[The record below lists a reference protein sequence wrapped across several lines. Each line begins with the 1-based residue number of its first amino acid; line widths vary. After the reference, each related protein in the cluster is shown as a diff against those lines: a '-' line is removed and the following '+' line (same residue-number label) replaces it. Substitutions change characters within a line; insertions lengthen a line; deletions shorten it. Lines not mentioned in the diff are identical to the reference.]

1 MLCCVGLRF
10 LAWQLPT
17 ECKLESRDAYVLIPP
32 RVANHPT
39 PIFPTA
45 LCRGRGQRRGGR
57 GPGQRGR
64 LASRQRR
71 HLPHPGA
78 QQHVSTRLAWRRCA
92 SAVCASA
99 VSARSQKWC
108 TAVAAA
114 YAAYAATCPAALPA
128 LCADSHTSCCFF
140 FKTNLLPPSMQSAQV
155 LPPEEVVDD
164 LFSPTK
170 RHEAR
175 YLWKTQRERSAWL
188 VSVHHVHACRQWVW
202 TRSCDVR
209 SAGCCCAVVCNA
221 SVLHAWPVLH
231 EICPA
236 LASQTHPLILLTYRP
251 TCARQPRQ
259 PASPTAPL
267 CWSSRPS
274 PCLLPWPR
282 QAPRARAARRAAR
295 QWLARQ
301 AVLAA
306 ARRQLLRDRGLC
318 RVPVPR
324 PIWRQRQRRRGAA
337 ARAAARR
344 RLQRA
349 GSGGHRRCRT
359 TCDRRGRVTEAV
371 VT

>member
-1 MLCCVGLRF
+1 MLAHNLMQGKLQQLEEALLAASVGGLAADGNESGAWWGGMLCCAGLRF

-114 YAAYAATCPAALPA
+114 YAAYAATCPAALSA

-140 FKTNLLPPSMQSAQV
+140 S
-155 LPPEEVVDD
+155 
-164 LFSPTK
+164 
-170 RHEAR
+170 
-175 YLWKTQRERSAWL
+175 
-188 VSVHHVHACRQWVW
+188 
-202 TRSCDVR
+202 
-209 SAGCCCAVVCNA
+209 
-221 SVLHAWPVLH
+221 
-231 EICPA
+231 
-236 LASQTHPLILLTYRP
+236 
-251 TCARQPRQ
+251 
-259 PASPTAPL
+259 
-267 CWSSRPS
+267 
-274 PCLLPWPR
+274 
-282 QAPRARAARRAAR
+282 
-295 QWLARQ
+295 
-301 AVLAA
+301 
-306 ARRQLLRDRGLC
+306 
-318 RVPVPR
+318 
-324 PIWRQRQRRRGAA
+324 
-337 ARAAARR
+337 
-344 RLQRA
+344 
-349 GSGGHRRCRT
+349 
-359 TCDRRGRVTEAV
+359 
-371 VT
+371 